1 MDLPYLMISIDLNSH
16 SLTKIPPLVPPP
28 RSTTLRT
35 ELHLEGEA
43 GDNAFTPRLM
53 HKLIV

>member
-28 RSTTLRT
+28 QIYKQKTMVRLCGQSHTSKGRQEITRL
-35 ELHLEGEA
+35 LH
-43 GDNAFTPRLM
+43 
-53 HKLIV
+53 V